1 MDLYLYIILF
11 IIGSLFGSFYTLAVY
26 RIPKRQD
33 ITHTH
38 SYCPNCNHKLGL
50 FDLIPILSYIFLGGK
65 CRYCKQKIRPRY
77 FILEI
82 LSGISFVLLA
92 YVMKLDINTINAIEI
107 AEYSFYVLFITYIIL
122 LVGIDKENR
131 NINKPVNIYGVVISI
146 MYMVYLCI
154 VEKANIYRYGIY
166 LILYIVVILLDT
178 VTLKKYAKSTYT
190 NGIIIMLLNMIIFTG
205 EYITATTVIF
215 ALLTIAI
222 YILLSKLQ
230 TLKSRNR
237 KTDKQIYNELSIG
250 FYLGVS
256 NLIIFLFAL
265 YYMTYIA

>member
-1 MDLYLYIILF
+1 
-11 IIGSLFGSFYTLAVY
+11 
-26 RIPKRQD
+26 
-33 ITHTH
+33 
-38 SYCPNCNHKLGL
+38 
-50 FDLIPILSYIFLGGK
+50 
-65 CRYCKQKIRPRY
+65 
-77 FILEI
+77 
-82 LSGISFVLLA
+82 
-92 YVMKLDINTINAIEI
+92 
-107 AEYSFYVLFITYIIL
+107 
-122 LVGIDKENR
+122 
-131 NINKPVNIYGVVISI
+131 VNIYGVVISI

-256 NLIIFLFAL
+256 NLI
-265 YYMTYIA
+265 

>member
-1 MDLYLYIILF
+1 MNTFLFIIIF

-38 SYCPNCNHKLGL
+38 SYCPKCNHKLGL
-50 FDLIPILSYIFLGGK
+50 LDLIPILSYIFLGGK

-77 FILEI
+77 LILEI
-82 LSGISFVLLA
+82 LSGISFALLA
-92 YVMKLDINTINAIEI
+92 YVMKLDINTMSVIKI

-122 LVGIDKENR
+122 IVGIDKENR
-131 NINKPVNIYGVVISI
+131 SINKSVNIYGVVISI

-166 LILYIVVILLDT
+166 LILYIIVILLDT

-190 NGIIIMLLNMIIFTG
+190 NGILIMLINMIIFTG
-205 EYITATTVIF
+205 EYITATSVIF

-222 YILLSKLQ
+222 YMLLSKLQ
-230 TLKSRNR
+230 ALKSKNR
-237 KTDKQIYNELSIG
+237 KTDKQLYDELSIG

-265 YYMTYIA
+265 FYTVYIS